1 LLALILPT
9 LSNQR
14 FCIPQF
20 MFALNKVSLSF
31 SGNPIFKDISFL
43 VNPGERIGLTGNNG
57 AGKSTMLKLMAGK
70 YEPESGN
77 VSKPAGF
84 RIGYLSQDIHLRK
97 HRTVREESA
106 EAFAEIKKLQS
117 EIDRINEALT
127 TRTDYES
134 DGYMDLINHLHEYTD
149 RFQLL
154 GGYTYEA
161 DIEKVLFGLGFERQ
175 DLDRPLSTFSGGWQ
189 MRVELAKILLQK
201 NDLLLLDE
209 PTNHLDIESIM
220 WLEQFLQTESGAV
233 ILVSHDR
240 AFLDEVTS
248 RTIEISGA
256 RAYDFPVP
264 YSKYV
269 TLRQEQR
276 QQQLL
281 TRKNQEKE
289 VRETEKLIERFR
301 YKASKAAFAQSLIKR
316 LDKMELIEVDDID
329 RSAMRFRFPPAPHS
343 GKVVLKA
350 QGVSKSFDEKH
361 VLKNIDLS
369 ISRGEKIAFV
379 GQNGQGKSTL
389 VKILVGELE
398 ASGNIERGH
407 QVHLGYYAQNQAD
420 SMDGEKTVLDTVLDI
435 APEDVRPRV
444 RNLLGSFLFSGE
456 DVDKKVKVLSGG
468 EKGRLAL
475 CKLLLQ
481 PVNVLIMDE
490 PTNHLDMQS
499 KEVLKE
505 SLKQFDGT
513 LILVSHDRDFLQGL
527 SEKVYE
533 FREGKIKEYLGDIQ
547 FFLDQR
553 KLENFRE
560 LELKKKEKV
569 LNQPAQTAKKDVP
582 QADLRQIREQ
592 EKQLKKLQQ
601 QLEKLE
607 TQVEELEAQLSET
620 DEMLLNPDYYAEV
633 SQQPDFF
640 PNYEAARKRLETLMS
655 DWEKLQYQ
663 IDAISKN

>member
-1 LLALILPT
+1 
-9 LSNQR
+9 
-14 FCIPQF
+14 

-57 AGKSTMLKLMAGK
+57 AGKSTMLKLMAGRF
-70 YEPESGN
+70 EPEAGQI
-77 VSKPAGF
+77 SKPAGF

-97 HRTVREESA
+97 HRTVREEAA
-106 EAFAEIKKLQS
+106 EAFDEIKKLQI
-117 EIDRINEALT
+117 EIDYINQQLT
-127 TRTDYES
+127 ERTDYES
-134 DGYMDLINHLHEYTD
+134 DSYMDLINRLHECTD

-161 DIEKVLFGLGFERQ
+161 DIEKVLGGLGFSKK
-175 DLDRPLSTFSGGWQ
+175 DFDMPLSTFSGGWQ
-189 MRVELAKILLQK
+189 MRVELAKILLQR

-220 WLEQFLQTESGAV
+220 WLEQFLQTEPGAV

-240 AFLDEVTS
+240 TFLDAVTS
-248 RTIEISGA
+248 RTIEISNS

-269 TLRQEQR
+269 SLREEQR
-276 QQQLL
+276 QQQIL

-289 VRETEKLIERFR
+289 VKETEKLIERFR

-343 GKVVLKA
+343 GKVVLRI
-350 QGVSKSFDEKH
+350 QNVSKSFDDKH
-361 VLKNIDLS
+361 VLKNIDLD
-369 ISRGEKIAFV
+369 ISRGDKIAFV

-398 ASGNIERGH
+398 ASGQIERGH

-435 APEDVRPRV
+435 APEEIRPRV

-505 SLKQFDGT
+505 ALQQFDGT

-533 FREGKIKEYLGDIQ
+533 FRDGKIKEYLGDIQ

-560 LELKKKEKV
+560 LEKKKKDKAVQAETPSKAEV
-569 LNQPAQTAKKDVP
+569 VNNKEDARIKK
-582 QADLRQIREQ
+582 EQ
-592 EKQLKKLQQ
+592 EKARRKLQQ
-601 QLEKLE
+601 DLEKTESKITELEKHLEDIDEKLQDAEFYNEVSKQLDFFPKYEADRAQLEKLLTHWE
-607 TQVEELEAQLSET
+607 QLQMEFDALE
-620 DEMLLNPDYYAEV
+620 D
-633 SQQPDFF
+633 
-640 PNYEAARKRLETLMS
+640 
-655 DWEKLQYQ
+655 
-663 IDAISKN
+663 

>member
-1 LLALILPT
+1 
-9 LSNQR
+9 
-14 FCIPQF
+14 
-20 MFALNKVSLSF
+20 
-31 SGNPIFKDISFL
+31 
-43 VNPGERIGLTGNNG
+43 
-57 AGKSTMLKLMAGK
+57 
-70 YEPESGN
+70 
-77 VSKPAGF
+77 
-84 RIGYLSQDIHLRK
+84 
-97 HRTVREESA
+97 
-106 EAFAEIKKLQS
+106 
-117 EIDRINEALT
+117 
-127 TRTDYES
+127 
-134 DGYMDLINHLHEYTD
+134 
-149 RFQLL
+149 
-154 GGYTYEA
+154 
-161 DIEKVLFGLGFERQ
+161 
-175 DLDRPLSTFSGGWQ
+175 
-189 MRVELAKILLQK
+189 
-201 NDLLLLDE
+201 
-209 PTNHLDIESIM
+209 
-220 WLEQFLQTESGAV
+220 
-233 ILVSHDR
+233 
-240 AFLDEVTS
+240 
-248 RTIEISGA
+248 
-256 RAYDFPVP
+256 
-264 YSKYV
+264 
-269 TLRQEQR
+269 
-276 QQQLL
+276 
-281 TRKNQEKE
+281 
-289 VRETEKLIERFR
+289 
-301 YKASKAAFAQSLIKR
+301 
-316 LDKMELIEVDDID
+316 LIEVDDID

-361 VLKNIDLS
+361 VLINIDLN

-398 ASGNIERGH
+398 ASGKIERGH

-553 KLENFRE
+553 KLESFRE
-560 LELKKKEKV
+560 LELKKKEKA
-569 LNQPAQTAKKDVP
+569 LNQPTQIAKKDVP
-582 QADLRQIREQ
+582 PADLKQIREQ

-607 TQVEELEAQLSET
+607 IQVEELETHLSET
-620 DEMLLNPDYYAEV
+620 DEKLLNPDYYAEV